1 MEDLTL
7 RIDAKRYTDESTV
20 ISFRL
25 PKDMLKDIDA
35 VAGATGRTRNE
46 IMTTSLEF
54 ALRHMQIVLGAEGG
68 KQ

>member
-54 ALRHMQIVLGAEGG
+54 ALRHMEIVLGED
-68 KQ
+68 KNN

>member
-54 ALRHMQIVLGAEGG
+54 ALRHMEIILDGDRKA
-68 KQ
+68 

>member
-54 ALRHMQIVLGAEGG
+54 ALRHMEIMLSGD
-68 KQ
+68 KKD